1 MAQIQNL
8 ELEAKAAQVREFL
21 AASAQKY
28 GRIVYANSLGAEAM
42 VLTDIICTSLP
53 QIDIVSI
60 DTGRLHEET
69 YDLLA
74 KLQRRYN
81 NKIRVIY
88 PDGQEISDL
97 VTRQGI
103 NGFFDSTEARSACC
117 GVRKVVPFKK
127 FVAGYDAWVTG
138 VRREQSKTRSEG
150 QPVEWDAQNGLQKLS
165 PLLDWSEEQIWAYI
179 RARKLPFNSLHEKGY
194 PSIGCAPCTRAIMP
208 GEDHRAGRW
217 WWEQPEQREC
227 GLHPK
232 ARTASRIVP
241 LPAHA
246 PAMTRA

>member
-1 MAQIQNL
+1 MAQILNL
-8 ELEAKAAQVREFL
+8 ELEAKAAQVREL
-21 AASAQKY
+21 LHAAVQRY
-28 GRIVYANSLGAEAM
+28 GRVVYANSLGAEAM
-42 VLTDIICTSLP
+42 VLTDIICSSVP

-69 YDLLA
+69 YELLA
-74 KLQRRYN
+74 KLQHRYH

-88 PDGQEISDL
+88 PDGQDVSDL

-103 NGFFDSTEARSACC
+103 NGFFDSPEARGACC
-117 GVRKVVPFKK
+117 NVRKVVPFKK

-138 VRREQSKTRSEG
+138 VRREQSKTRSQGEAI
-150 QPVEWDAQNGLQKLS
+150 EWDAQNGLHKVS

-232 ARTASRIVP
+232 ARLGTRVGA
-241 LPAHA
+241 LPA
-246 PAMTRA
+246 AMPSAQG

>member
-1 MAQIQNL
+1 MAQILNL

-21 AASAQKY
+21 AAAVQQY
-28 GRIVYANSLGAEAM
+28 GRVVYANSLGAEAM
-42 VLTDIICTSLP
+42 VLTDIICTSVP

-60 DTGRLHEET
+60 DTGRLHEES
-69 YDLLA
+69 YELLA

-88 PDGQEISDL
+88 PDGEQVSEL

-103 NGFFDSTEARSACC
+103 NGFFESTEARSACC

-127 FVAGYDAWVTG
+127 VVGGYDAWVTG
-138 VRREQSKTRSEG
+138 VRREQSKTRAEG
-150 QPVEWDAQNGLQKLS
+150 EAVEWDAQNGLHKIS
-165 PLLDWSEEQIWAYI
+165 PLLDWTEEQIWAYI

-232 ARTASRIVP
+232 ARLGGRVAA
-241 LPAHA
+241 LPAA
-246 PAMTRA
+246 RPSAQG